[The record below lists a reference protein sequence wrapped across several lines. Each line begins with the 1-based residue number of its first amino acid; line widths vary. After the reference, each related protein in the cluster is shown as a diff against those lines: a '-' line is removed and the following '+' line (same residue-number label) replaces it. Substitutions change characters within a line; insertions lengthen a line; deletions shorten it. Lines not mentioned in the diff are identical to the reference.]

1 MMGPCW
7 QACPHGHVAVGTR
20 TRSDIF
26 NRRDALVLQIPR
38 AVVVRGGAHEV
49 ADVYRGTSGE
59 HGVREQDALHEALSV
74 DCVQAR
80 ESLGLLL
87 RLHDLDVV
95 GVDGDVVVRQKEVL
109 GDHPPRGD
117 ELVLVAASLDG
128 REPVQL
134 LLAVLVRLRGL
145 NEDVASLCPGQLHHH
160 DVDHPLDL
168 AIGPLAECGLA
179 LGELLGEIFQALE
192 GALAPRGGV
201 DLVLAQEFRQLFLLQ
216 TNRRVH
222 KRGEVGGVGLRDL
235 DVLGEALVFRHPRE
249 IPGLTGESAVGG
261 RSNSVQH
268 HAVGGGHLSGEDLLP
283 VHGVHARVHGGL
295 EGLLECLN
303 GDGLPLDATVDHAQH
318 VLRQP
323 VGRL

>member
-109 GDHPPRGD
+109 GDHPPSRH
-117 ELVLVAASLDG
+117 ELVLVRAPLHGGQA
-128 REPVQL
+128 VQ
-134 LLAVLVRLRGL
+134 VLFAFLVCLRGL
-145 NEDVASLCPGQLHHH
+145 DEDFAGLLLRELQHH
-160 DVDHPLDL
+160 DVDHALDL
-168 AIGPLAECGLA
+168 AIGRLDERALARR
-179 LGELLGEIFQALE
+179 ELLGEVLQALV
-192 GALAPRGGV
+192 GALAPRSGV
-201 DLVLAQEFRQLFLLQ
+201 DAVVLEELVQLLLLQ
-216 TNRRVH
+216 TDRRGH
-222 KRGEVGGVGLRDL
+222 ERGEVSVRRLLEDDLLRGALRLSHPAEGPRLVLEGAVRAGREAGQDGGVGH
-235 DVLGEALVFRHPRE
+235 RH
-249 IPGLTGESAVGG
+249 LA
-261 RSNSVQH
+261 
-268 HAVGGGHLSGEDLLP
+268 GEDLLA
-283 VHGVHARVHGGL
+283 VHGLDAGVERRVQGLL
-295 EGLLECLN
+295 EGLH
-303 GDGLPLDATVDHAQH
+303 GGAGPLDVAIAHAQH
-318 VLRQP
+318 LLR
-323 VGRL
+323 